1 MKKTTFLW
9 TALFVISFSSLAFAF
24 DGTQAS
30 SDMPPMLKGIL
41 TGVIGGVIAGF
52 LGWSKNRDT
61 KTGEM
66 QKFEFQYLWPT
77 LLVGALVGAASYW
90 LKKEP
95 KDIVASLEASP
106 IYAGIIFGA
115 EALLKTIWRN
125 SAVTLRGILSDVKSG
140 GNPPT
145 A

>member
-1 MKKTTFLW
+1 MKKTAFLW
-9 TALFVISFSSLAFAF
+9 TALFVISIPSLAFAF
-24 DGTQAS
+24 DGAQDS
-30 SDMPPMLKGIL
+30 SGMPPMLKGVL

-90 LKKEP
+90 MKKEP
-95 KDIVASLEASP
+95 KDIVASLESSP
-106 IYAGIIFGA
+106 VYAGIIFGA

-125 SAVTLRGILSDVKSG
+125 SAVTLRGILSDVKT
-140 GNPPT
+140 PPT
-145 A
+145 P